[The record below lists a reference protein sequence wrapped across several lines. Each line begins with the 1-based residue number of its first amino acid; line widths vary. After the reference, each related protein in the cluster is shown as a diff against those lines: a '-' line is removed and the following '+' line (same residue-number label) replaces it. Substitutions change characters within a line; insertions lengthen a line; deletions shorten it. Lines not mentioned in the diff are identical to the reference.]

1 MRGILIGCEYAGTT
15 TLADGIQRW
24 SHEVMG
30 EGNGLRAFH
39 DHWKIPHVS
48 GHPGLDDENLFTPEE
63 QEQFLALTPKT
74 KEMIQR
80 YSVTYHLT
88 PGALRNPDYV
98 SVGLHIENAIYG
110 ALYFGYYTGEQ
121 AWMRRAILDHFE
133 ESILEFAPDMPL
145 VLVKASPETIARR
158 MKENPHPNGLLKEPD
173 IEKVLEEFE
182 TEFERSSMRNKFSI
196 DTTGNTP
203 EETLARFLEE
213 FEPYLNETDKL
224 RILIHRARR
233 RGEWI

>member
-1 MRGILIGCEYAGTT
+1 MTIGRSRTSAGI
-15 TLADGIQRW
+15 
-24 SHEVMG
+24 
-30 EGNGLRAFH
+30 
-39 DHWKIPHVS
+39 
-48 GHPGLDDENLFTPEE
+48 PGLTTKNLFTPEE

-121 AWMRRAILDHFE
+121 AWMRRAVLDHFE

-145 VLVKASPETIARR
+145 VLVKASAETIARR
-158 MKENPHPNGLLKEPD
+158 MKENPHPNGVLEEAD
-173 IEKVLEEFE
+173 IERVLEEFE
-182 TEFERSSMRNKFSI
+182 AEFEQSSMRHKFTI
-196 DTTGNTP
+196 DTTLRTP
-203 EETLARFLEE
+203 EETLARFLEK

-224 RILIHRARR
+224 RILVHRARQ

>member
-1 MRGILIGCEYAGTT
+1 MRVILIGCEYAGTT

-30 EGNGLRAFH
+30 EGNGLAAFH

-74 KEMIQR
+74 KEMVQR
-80 YSVTYHLT
+80 YSITYHLT

-133 ESILEFAPDMPL
+133 ESILEFAPEMPL
-145 VLVKASPETIARR
+145 VLVKASPEAIAKR
-158 MKENPHPNGLLKEPD
+158 MKENPHPNGVLKEPD
-173 IEKVLEEFE
+173 IERVLEEFE

-196 DTTGNTP
+196 DTTRRTP
-203 EETLARFLEE
+203 EETLAGFLEE
-213 FEPYLNETDKL
+213 FEPHLNETDKL
-224 RILIHRARR
+224 RILIHRARQ

>member
-1 MRGILIGCEYAGTT
+1 MRVILIGCEYAGTT

-121 AWMRRAILDHFE
+121 AWMRRAVLDL
-133 ESILEFAPDMPL
+133 S
-145 VLVKASPETIARR
+145 
-158 MKENPHPNGLLKEPD
+158 
-173 IEKVLEEFE
+173 
-182 TEFERSSMRNKFSI
+182 
-196 DTTGNTP
+196 
-203 EETLARFLEE
+203 
-213 FEPYLNETDKL
+213 
-224 RILIHRARR
+224 LIH
-233 RGEWI
+233 I